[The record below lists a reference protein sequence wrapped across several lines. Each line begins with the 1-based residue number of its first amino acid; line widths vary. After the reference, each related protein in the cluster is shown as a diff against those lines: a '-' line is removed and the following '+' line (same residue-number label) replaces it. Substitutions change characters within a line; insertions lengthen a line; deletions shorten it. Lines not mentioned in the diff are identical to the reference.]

1 MGKYSDCQLQTPL
14 VRPKSTIQDTP
25 KRDDKHLRHF
35 YMGVPRVIMNVPVC
49 WQLHSVIHEAIKT
62 LVNV

>member
-1 MGKYSDCQLQTPL
+1 MHSAISDTWMGKYSDCQLQTPL

-35 YMGVPRVIMNVPVC
+35 YMGVPPGNYERPC
-49 WQLHSVIHEAIKT
+49 
-62 LVNV
+62 LVAAP